1 MITYDTCFNIM
12 SLIDCIAVNNA
23 LSRQGVRSSVRPFHA
38 KMKVNTRMSENQLQ
52 FISMKFNTIL
62 KQIRTRIKMRKK
74 RSHIRGV
81 TEMSTN

>member
-12 SLIDCIAVNNA
+12 SLIDCIAVNNV
-23 LSRQGVRSSVRPFHA
+23 LSRQGVLSFVCPFHA

-62 KQIRTRIKMRKK
+62 KQIRTRIKMRKNEATF
-74 RSHIRGV
+74 GV
-81 TEMSTN
+81 